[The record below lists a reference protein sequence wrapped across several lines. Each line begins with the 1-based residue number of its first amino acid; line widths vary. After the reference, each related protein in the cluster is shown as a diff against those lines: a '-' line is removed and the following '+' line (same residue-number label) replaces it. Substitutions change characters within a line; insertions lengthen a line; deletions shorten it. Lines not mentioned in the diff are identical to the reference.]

1 MFISQ
6 QALCLLV
13 RSRAGLAEEELR
25 KLLADTA
32 DAPAATTADASPDAD
47 EIPAE
52 PVRLI
57 DEDQYISVEEP
68 EEVAPEPTPEEQSA
82 PYETR
87 VTELVLIPHRLLPMA
102 TWALLYSR
110 LSPFVRT
117 LG

>member
-1 MFISQ
+1 M
-6 QALCLLV
+6 

-25 KLLADTA
+25 KLLAEDTA

-57 DEDQYISVEEP
+57 DEDQYISVEE
-68 EEVAPEPTPEEQSA
+68 VAPEPTPEKQSA